1 MPTPIKL
8 MEFPVRK
15 AGLSRREFHLYWQ
28 RHHSPHVMNLTGFS
42 QYIRKYMS
50 AHVYPEEVGGL
61 PRHYG
66 SAEPFEGASELWLG
80 SVGDIGDCLGS
91 PLYGELI
98 QPDEARF
105 LRQDGSAALILA
117 TEETIYA
124 PEADLAE
131 SGLTKLFVLMKSRGG
146 LSWDD
151 SHSAISDHARRIVE
165 QTELRQRLR
174 KLTVSHKI
182 AGPSPDGFELA
193 DIDAALELWFDGPGE
208 VAGFFGSPAYL
219 EHVAPREEEAFDVFS
234 VRALVARL
242 QVIHD
247 EFSFQ
252 PTTMQPFGFRWRP

>member
-1 MPTPIKL
+1 MLIRHAFKICKL
-8 MEFPVRK
+8 ARN
-15 AGLSRREFHLYWQ
+15 Y
-28 RHHSPHVMNLTGFS
+28 
-42 QYIRKYMS
+42 
-50 AHVYPEEVGGL
+50 GGDYCWEWSERCDL
-61 PRHYG
+61 WKDERV
-66 SAEPFEGASELWLG
+66 AE
-80 SVGDIGDCLGS
+80 
-91 PLYGELI
+91 
-98 QPDEARF
+98 
-105 LRQDGSAALILA
+105 
-117 TEETIYA
+117 
-124 PEADLAE
+124 
-131 SGLTKLFVLMKSRGG
+131 LMKSRGG